1 MCLNKLS
8 KKSLHEAADW
18 LIRQQEKP
26 LTNSEQEQLQQWL
39 QSSKDNQCAW
49 QRAQHFIN
57 KVDTL
62 PKEVAYAVLNRPDD
76 ATRRLHIG
84 KLALLL
90 ASGPLIWGSYK
101 AVDSQ
106 QWSADYRTAKG
117 QQKQVTLPD
126 GTQVKLNT
134 ATAFDISF
142 DHQARLLSLREGE
155 IQVNTATAN
164 AHLPIPFVVTTRDAV
179 LSPLEANFTVRQ
191 YPDLTRLGVI
201 EGLVKASPKLAQA
214 TPDHAISAGYQV
226 ELSRQAFLSRKALE
240 SNTTSWLNKM
250 LAVHK
255 MPLSQ
260 FAQEVSRYHNGLLRV
275 SPAIANMAI
284 SGAYPVQDLNM
295 ILNMLSHTYPIQIN
309 RHLGHYWVT
318 IESA

>member
-1 MCLNKLS
+1 MNKLS

-39 QSSKDNQCAW
+39 ESSKDNQCAW

-90 ASGPLIWGSYK
+90 ASGPLMWGGYK

-155 IQVNTATAN
+155 IQVNTTTAN
-164 AHLPIPFVVTTRDAV
+164 AHLPIPFVVKTRDAV
-179 LSPLEANFTVRQ
+179 LSPLKANFTVRQ
-191 YPDLTRLGVI
+191 YRDLTRVGVI

-214 TPDHAISAGYQV
+214 TPDHAIKAGYQI
-226 ELSRQAFLSRKALE
+226 ELSSHAFISRQALE
-240 SNTTSWLNKM
+240 SNTTSWLDKM
-250 LAVHK
+250 LAVHN
-255 MPLSQ
+255 MPLNQ
-260 FAQEVSRYHNGLLRV
+260 FVQEVSRYHSGLLRV
-275 SPAIANMAI
+275 APEIANIDI
-284 SGAYPVQDLNM
+284 SGAFPIQDIN
-295 ILNMLSHTYPIQIN
+295 IIFSMLSHTYPIQIN
-309 RHLGHYWVT
+309 SHLGNYWVT
-318 IESA
+318 IEAV